1 MVPIEDINLH
11 FTGDIHAV
19 TSANILLSAAIDNH
33 IHQGNKLRIDPSRII
48 WKRVMDI
55 NDRSLRQIVVG
66 LGGKANGVTRED
78 GFNISVASEVMAI
91 LCLSNNLKELK
102 DKLGRIIIGYNFDNE
117 PVYVKDLK
125 AENAM
130 AVLLKDAIKPNIV
143 QTLENTPVIIHGGP
157 FANIAH
163 GCNSVIATKLGLKLA
178 DYCITEAGFGADLGA
193 EKFFDIKC
201 RAANLSPDAVVIVAT
216 VRALKYNG
224 GMSKNDLGKEDID
237 SLKKGIVNL
246 EKHLENIKKFK
257 VPVCV
262 ALNKFGTDTKEE
274 IDFVIHKCREW
285 GIKVDI
291 VEVFEKGGEG
301 GIDLAK
307 TVVELIEDSKSQF
320 KPLYDVDLSIKD
332 KIEKITKEIY
342 GGDKV
347 FYTKKA
353 QSEISKIEKLNFSNL
368 PICIAKT
375 QYSLSDDP
383 KLLGRPKD
391 FEITVNE
398 VRISNGAG
406 FIVVITGDILTMP
419 GLPKKP
425 ALEEVD
431 IDENGEIYGLF

>member
-19 TSANILLSAAIDNH
+19 TSANNLLSAAIDNH